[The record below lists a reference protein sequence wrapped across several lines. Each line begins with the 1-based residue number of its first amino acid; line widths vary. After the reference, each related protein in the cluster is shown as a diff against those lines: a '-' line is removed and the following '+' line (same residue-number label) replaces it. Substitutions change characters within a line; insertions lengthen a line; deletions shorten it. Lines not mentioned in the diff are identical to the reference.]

1 MRKMFSKVLLAIS
14 AIAMLLTSCSK
25 MPEQSKYIP
34 KTASLVLSVNS
45 KQISKKLITNGITMD
60 KLFAAVQEKDS
71 ASEAQK
77 FWKDIENSG
86 LDLQANSFVSVVY
99 SKNQSYVTLTGGLK
113 DAAKFEEYLKKNVS
127 NFSLQTKSDFK
138 YILEDK
144 QEAVIAWNKGT
155 VIYLKGI
162 EGDAMKKALP
172 PTGLPTPDTDSD
184 EESSDSNNAQPAS
197 LVTAAA
203 DDMQTWVTEVD
214 HLFHLKKDETAG
226 SIEAFNDLL
235 KNNADLSVYINPEP
249 IYNAQAAM
257 MPANLKT
264 LLAGCY
270 YTGAVNF
277 EKGKVLVDGISYVGK
292 DLAGIYKK
300 YGNMEAD
307 LDMLEKYPSQNITGF
322 VVYGFD
328 FRMIGDIVKS
338 TGLDGLANM
347 GLQSSGLTL
356 DDILNAF
363 KGQLVFVASDFQV
376 KKKPS
381 LYIEGDSTTTP
392 ESKWVFAM
400 KVGDKAA
407 FDKVMSSPML
417 KGFFTKQ
424 GDTYVLTQ
432 NMPGMPAI
440 SITDKLVTSASDSA
454 LLQEYLAGK
463 GKAGGLDN
471 SFVSKIKGNPMG
483 AYVNFEKIVNNIP
496 DEEIPAD
503 GKPLAGKFKNLLK
516 DMTALSS
523 SFDGKTQ
530 HSEIVLNF
538 KNETENSLVQLVNL
552 GTETAKYLEE
562 KKKADAAKE
571 TAAVAAD
578 SAAAAVEA
586 APAEEGKH

>member
-1 MRKMFSKVLLAIS
+1 MTKMFSKALLAVS
-14 AIAMLLTSCSK
+14 AIAILLTSCSK

-60 KLFAAVQEKDS
+60 KLFAAVQEKDT

-86 LDLQANSFVSVVY
+86 LDLQAQSFVSVVY
-99 SKNQSYVTLTGGLK
+99 GKSQSYVTLIGGLK
-113 DAAKFEEYLKKNVS
+113 DATKFEDYLKKNVS
-127 NFSLQTKSDFK
+127 NFSLQTKPDFK
-138 YILEDK
+138 YILVDK
-144 QEAVIAWNKGT
+144 QGGVIAWNKGT

-162 EGDAMKKALP
+162 EGDAMQKALP
-172 PTGLPTPDTDSD
+172 PTGLPVPGND
-184 EESSDSNNAQPAS
+184 EESSSDTNSAQPAS
-197 LVTAAA
+197 LVTAA
-203 DDMQTWVTEVD
+203 DDMQPWIAEVD
-214 HLFHLKKDETAG
+214 HLFHLKKEETAT

-235 KNNADLSVYINPEP
+235 KNSADLSVYVNPEP
-249 IYNAQAAM
+249 IYSAQASM

-264 LLAGCY
+264 LLADCY

-277 EKGKVLVDGISYVGK
+277 EKGKILVDGVSYVGK

-322 VVYGFD
+322 VLYGFD

-338 TGLDGLANM
+338 TGLDGVANM

-356 DDILNAF
+356 DDVLNAF

-417 KGFFTKQ
+417 KGFFTKE
-424 GDTYVLTQ
+424 GSNYVLTQ

-454 LLQEYLAGK
+454 VLQEYLAGK

-471 SFVSKIKGNPMG
+471 DFVSKIKGNPMG

-503 GKPLAGKFKNLLK
+503 SRVLAGKFKNLLK
-516 DMTALSS
+516 DMTALSK

-538 KNETENSLVQLVNL
+538 KNENENSLVQLVNL
-552 GTETAKYLEE
+552 GTEAAKYLEE
-562 KKKADAAKE
+562 KKKADAANE
-571 TAAVAAD
+571 VAVDTAAAP
-578 SAAAAVEA
+578 AVEA
-586 APAEEGKH
+586 APAEEEKH

>member
-1 MRKMFSKVLLAIS
+1 
-14 AIAMLLTSCSK
+14 

-60 KLFAAVQEKDS
+60 KLFAAVQDKDT

-99 SKNQSYVTLTGGLK
+99 GKSQSYITLTGGLK
-113 DAAKFEEYLKKNVS
+113 DEAKFEEYLKKNVS

-138 YILEDK
+138 YVLEEK
-144 QEAVIAWNKGT
+144 QNAVVAWNKET
-155 VIYLKGI
+155 VIYLKGT
-162 EGDAMKKALP
+162 EGDAMQKAMP
-172 PTGLPTPDTDSD
+172 PTGLPVPGPDD
-184 EESSDSNNAQPAS
+184 EPSADTSNVQPAS
-197 LVTAAA
+197 LVTAA
-203 DDMQTWVTEVD
+203 DDMQIWVAEVD
-214 HLFHLKKDETAG
+214 RLFHLKKDESAG
-226 SIEAFNDLL
+226 SIEAFSDLL
-235 KNNADLSVYINPEP
+235 KNNADLSVYVNPEP
-249 IYNAQAAM
+249 IYSAQAAM

-264 LLAGCY
+264 LLAGCF

-277 EKGKVLVDGISYVGK
+277 EKGKVLVDGVSYIGK
-292 DLAGIYKK
+292 DLADIYKK

-338 TGLDGLANM
+338 TGLDGIANM

-381 LYIEGDSTTTP
+381 LYIEGDSTTAP

-424 GDTYVLTQ
+424 GSNYVLTQ
-432 NMPGMPAI
+432 EMPGMPAI

-471 SFVSKIKGNPMG
+471 DFVGKIKGNPMG

-496 DEEIPAD
+496 DEEIPED
-503 GKPLAGKFKNLLK
+503 GRVLAGKFKNLLK
-516 DMTALSS
+516 DMTAVSK

-538 KNETENSLVQLVNL
+538 KNETENSLVQLVNI
-552 GTETAKYLEE
+552 GTEAAKYMEE
-562 KKKADAAKE
+562 KRKADAAR
-571 TAAVAAD
+571 AANEVVAD
-578 SAAAAVEA
+578 SAAAAMDA
-586 APAEEGKH
+586 AAAEDEEKH

>member
-1 MRKMFSKVLLAIS
+1 
-14 AIAMLLTSCSK
+14 

-60 KLFAAVQEKDS
+60 KLFAAVQEKDT

-99 SKNQSYVTLTGGLK
+99 GKSQSYVTLTGGLK
-113 DAAKFEEYLKKNVS
+113 DEAKFEAYLKKNIS
-127 NFSLQTKSDFK
+127 NFSLQTKPDFK
-138 YILEDK
+138 YVTEDK
-144 QEAVIAWNKGT
+144 QGGIIAWNKGT

-162 EGDAMKKALP
+162 EGDAMQKAMP
-172 PTGLPTPDTDSD
+172 PTGLPVPGDD
-184 EESSDSNNAQPAS
+184 EESAPDTNNAQPAS
-197 LVTAAA
+197 LVTAA
-203 DDMQTWVTEVD
+203 DDAQVWVAEVD

-226 SIEAFNDLL
+226 SIDAFSDLL
-235 KNNADLSVYINPEP
+235 KNNADLSVYVNPEP
-249 IYNAQAAM
+249 IYSAQAAM

-264 LLAGCY
+264 LLAGCF

-277 EKGKVLVDGISYVGK
+277 EKGKILVDGVSYIGK
-292 DLAGIYKK
+292 DLAAIYKK

-307 LDMLEKYPSQNITGF
+307 LEMLEKYPSQNITGF
-322 VVYGFD
+322 IVYGFD

-338 TGLDGLANM
+338 TGLDGIANM

-363 KGQLVFVASDFQV
+363 KGQLVFVASDFEV

-424 GDTYVLTQ
+424 GNGYVLTQ
-432 NMPGMPAI
+432 DMPGMPAV

-454 LLQEYLAGK
+454 LLQDYLAGK

-471 SFVSKIKGNPMG
+471 DFVGKIKGNPMG

-496 DEEIPAD
+496 DEEIPQE
-503 GKPLAGKFKNLLK
+503 GKALAVKFKGLLK
-516 DMTALSS
+516 DMTAVSN

-552 GTETAKYLEE
+552 GTEAAKYFEE
-562 KKKADAAKE
+562 KKKADAARAVSE
-571 TAAVAAD
+571 AVVDSTAAAME
-578 SAAAAVEA
+578 AAAA
-586 APAEEGKH
+586 EEEKH

>member
-1 MRKMFSKVLLAIS
+1 MFSKVLLAVS
-14 AIAMLLTSCSK
+14 AIAILLSSCSK
-25 MPEQSKYIP
+25 VPEQSKYIP

-60 KLFAAVQEKDS
+60 KLFAAVQEKDT

-86 LDLQANSFVSVVY
+86 LDLQAQSFVSVVY
-99 SKNQSYVTLTGGLK
+99 GKSQSYITLTGGLK
-113 DAAKFEEYLKKNVS
+113 DASKFEEYLKKNVS

-144 QEAVIAWNKGT
+144 QGGVIAWNKGS

-162 EGDAMKKALP
+162 EGDAMKALP
-172 PTGLPTPDTDSD
+172 PSGLPVPGADDEETPDT
-184 EESSDSNNAQPAS
+184 NNAQPAS
-197 LVTAAA
+197 LVTAE
-203 DDMQTWVTEVD
+203 DDMQPWIAEVD
-214 HLFHLKKDETAG
+214 HLFHLKKDETAS
-226 SIEAFNDLL
+226 SIEAFSDLL
-235 KNNADLSVYINPEP
+235 KNSADLSVYVNPEP
-249 IYNAQAAM
+249 IYSAQAGM

-277 EKGKVLVDGISYVGK
+277 EKGKIVVDGVSYVGK
-292 DLAGIYKK
+292 DLANIYKK
-300 YGNMEAD
+300 YGNLEAD
-307 LDMLEKYPSQNITGF
+307 LEMLEKYPSQNITGF

-338 TGLDGLANM
+338 TGLDGIANM

-381 LYIEGDSTTTP
+381 LYIEGDSTTAP

-417 KGFFTKQ
+417 KGFFTKE
-424 GDTYVLTQ
+424 GNNYVLTQ

-454 LLQEYLAGK
+454 VLQEYLAGK

-471 SFVSKIKGNPMG
+471 DFVSKIKGNPMG

-503 GKPLAGKFKNLLK
+503 GRVLAGKFKNLLK
-516 DMTALSS
+516 DMTALSK

-538 KNETENSLVQLVNL
+538 KNENENSLVQLVNL
-552 GTETAKYLEE
+552 GTEAAKYLEE
-562 KKKADAAKE
+562 KKKADAAREVAVDTAAAPVVE
-571 TAAVAAD
+571 TAP
-578 SAAAAVEA
+578 VE
-586 APAEEGKH
+586 EDKH

>member
-1 MRKMFSKVLLAIS
+1 MTKMFLKVLFAVS
-14 AIAMLLTSCSK
+14 AIAIVLSSCSK
-25 MPEQSKYIP
+25 VPEQSKYIP
-34 KTASLVLSVNS
+34 KTASVVLSVNS

-60 KLFAAVQEKDS
+60 KLFAAVQEKDT

-77 FWKDIENSG
+77 FWKDVENSG

-99 SKNQSYVTLTGGLK
+99 GKNQSYVSLTGGLK
-113 DAAKFEEYLKKNVS
+113 DAGKFEEYLKKNVS
-127 NFSLQTKSDFK
+127 NFSLKTKSDFK

-144 QEAVIAWNKGT
+144 QEAVIAWNKNT

-162 EGDAMKKALP
+162 EGDAMQKAMP
-172 PTGLPTPDTDSD
+172 PAGMPVPDVDG
-184 EESSDSNNAQPAS
+184 EESADSTIAQPAS
-197 LVTAAA
+197 QVTPDADAAA
-203 DDMQTWVTEVD
+203 QIWVAEVD

-235 KNNADLSVYINPEP
+235 KNNADVSVYVNPEP
-249 IYNAQAAM
+249 IYSAQAAM

-277 EKGKVLVDGISYVGK
+277 EKGKILVDGVSYVGK
-292 DLAGIYKK
+292 DLADIYKK

-322 VVYGFD
+322 IVYGFD

-338 TGLDGLANM
+338 TGLDGIANM

-363 KGQLVFVASDFQV
+363 KGELVFVASDFEV

-381 LYIEGDSTTTP
+381 LFVEGDSTTTP

-407 FDKVMSSPML
+407 FDKVMGSPML

-424 GDTYVLTQ
+424 GNGYVLTQ
-432 NMPGMPAI
+432 DMPGMPAM

-463 GKAGGLDN
+463 GKAGGLDKG
-471 SFVSKIKGNPMG
+471 FVGDIKGNPMG
-483 AYVNFEKIVNNIP
+483 AYVNFEKIVNVIP

-503 GKPLAGKFKNLLK
+503 SRALAGQFKNLLK
-516 DMTALSS
+516 DMTALSH

-530 HSEIVLNF
+530 RSEIVLNL
-538 KNETENSLVQLVNL
+538 KNENENSLVQLVNL
-552 GTETAKYLEE
+552 GTQTAKYLQER
-562 KKKADAAKE
+562 KKTEAA
-571 TAAVAAD
+571 AID
-578 SAAAAVEA
+578 SAATMVDTAATADDEA
-586 APAEEGKH
+586 K

>member
-1 MRKMFSKVLLAIS
+1 MFSKVLLAVS
-14 AIAMLLTSCSK
+14 AIAILLSSCSK
-25 MPEQSKYIP
+25 VPEQSKYIP

-60 KLFAAVQEKDS
+60 KLFAAVQEKDT

-86 LDLQANSFVSVVY
+86 LDLQAQSFVSIVY
-99 SKNQSYVTLTGGLK
+99 GKNQSYVTLTGGLK
-113 DAAKFEEYLKKNVS
+113 DASKFEEYLKKNVA
-127 NFSLQTKSDFK
+127 NFSLQTKPDFK

-144 QEAVIAWNKGT
+144 QGGVIAWNKET

-162 EGDAMKKALP
+162 EGDAMQKALP
-172 PTGLPTPDTDSD
+172 PSGLPVPGSD
-184 EESSDSNNAQPAS
+184 EESAPDTNNAQPAS
-197 LVTAAA
+197 LVTAE
-203 DDMQTWVTEVD
+203 DDMQPWIAEVD
-214 HLFHLKKDETAG
+214 HLFHLKKDETAS

-235 KNNADLSVYINPEP
+235 KNSADLSVYVNPEP
-249 IYNAQAAM
+249 VYNAQAGM

-264 LLAGCY
+264 LLAGCF

-277 EKGKVLVDGISYVGK
+277 EKGKIVVDGVSYVGK

-307 LDMLEKYPSQNITGF
+307 LEMLEKYPSQNITGF

-338 TGLDGLANM
+338 TGLDGIANM

-363 KGQLVFVASDFQV
+363 KGQLVFVASDFEV

-407 FDKVMSSPML
+407 FDKVMSSPMVQ
-417 KGFFTKQ
+417 GVFTKE
-424 GDTYVLTQ
+424 GNNYVMKQ
-432 NMPGMPAI
+432 NLPGVPAI

-454 LLQEYLAGK
+454 VLQAYLAGK

-471 SFVSKIKGNPMG
+471 DFVSKIKGNPMG

-503 GKPLAGKFKNLLK
+503 SRVLAGKFKNLLK
-516 DMTALSS
+516 DMTALSK

-538 KNETENSLVQLVNL
+538 KNENENSLVQLVNL
-552 GTETAKYLEE
+552 GTEAAKYLEE
-562 KKKADAAKE
+562 KKKADAAREVAVDTAAAPVVE
-571 TAAVAAD
+571 TAP
-578 SAAAAVEA
+578 VE
-586 APAEEGKH
+586 EDKH

>member
-1 MRKMFSKVLLAIS
+1 MTKMFSKAFLAVS
-14 AIAMLLTSCSK
+14 AIAILLSSCSK

-60 KLFAAVQEKDS
+60 KLFAAVQEKDT

-99 SKNQSYVTLTGGLK
+99 GKSQSYITLTGGLK
-113 DAAKFEEYLKKNVS
+113 DATKFEEYLKKNIS

-138 YILEDK
+138 YVLEDK
-144 QEAVIAWNKGT
+144 QGGVIAWNKGT

-162 EGDAMKKALP
+162 EGDAMQKALP
-172 PTGLPTPDTDSD
+172 PTGLPVPGDE
-184 EESSDSNNAQPAS
+184 EESSDTNNAQPAS
-197 LVTAAA
+197 LVTAA
-203 DDMQTWVTEVD
+203 DDAQVWVAEVD

-226 SIEAFNDLL
+226 SIDAFSDLL
-235 KNNADLSVYINPEP
+235 KNNADLSVYVNPEP
-249 IYNAQAAM
+249 IYSAQAAM

-264 LLAGCY
+264 LLAGCF

-277 EKGKVLVDGISYVGK
+277 EKGKVLVDGVSYIGK
-292 DLAGIYKK
+292 DLAAIYKK

-307 LDMLEKYPSQNITGF
+307 LEMLEKYPSQNITGF
-322 VVYGFD
+322 IVYGFD

-338 TGLDGLANM
+338 TGLDGIANM

-363 KGQLVFVASDFQV
+363 KGQLVFVASDFEV

-392 ESKWVFAM
+392 ESKWVFAL

-424 GDTYVLTQ
+424 GNGYVLTQ
-432 NMPGMPAI
+432 NMPGMPAV

-454 LLQEYLAGK
+454 LLQDYLAGK

-471 SFVSKIKGNPMG
+471 DFVGKIKGNPMG

-496 DEEIPAD
+496 DEEIPQE
-503 GKPLAGKFKNLLK
+503 GRVLAGKFKGLLK
-516 DMTALSS
+516 DMTAVSN

-552 GTETAKYLEE
+552 GTEAAKYLEE
-562 KKKADAAKE
+562 KKKADAAK
-571 TAAVAAD
+571 AASDFAAD
-578 SAAAAVEA
+578 STNAVMEA
-586 APAEEGKH
+586 APAEEEKH

>member
-1 MRKMFSKVLLAIS
+1 MTKMFSKALLAAS
-14 AIAMLLTSCSK
+14 AVAILLSSCSK
-25 MPEQSKYIP
+25 VPEQSKYIP
-34 KTASLVLSVNS
+34 KTASVVVSVNS
-45 KQISKKLITNGITMD
+45 KEISKKLITNGITMD

-71 ASEAQK
+71 LSEAQK

-99 SKNQSYVTLTGGLK
+99 GKEASYVALTGGLK
-113 DAAKFEEYLKKNVS
+113 DADKFEDYLKKNVS
-127 NFSLQTKSDFK
+127 NFSLQTKSDYK
-138 YILEDK
+138 YILEEK
-144 QEAVIAWNKGT
+144 QEAVIAWNKST
-155 VIYLKGI
+155 VIYLKGT
-162 EGDAMKKALP
+162 EGDAMQKALP
-172 PTGLPTPDTDSD
+172 PGAMPPVPGADSD
-184 EESSDSNNAQPAS
+184 SEEATDTNTAQPAA
-197 LVTAAA
+197 LVTTEGA
-203 DDMQTWVTEVD
+203 QQWVTEVD
-214 HLFHLKKDETAG
+214 HLFHLKKEETAG

-235 KNNADLSVYINPEP
+235 KNNADVSLYVNPEP
-249 IYNAQAAM
+249 IYSAQAAM

-277 EKGKVLVDGISYVGK
+277 DKGKIVVEGTSYVGK
-292 DLAGIYKK
+292 DLAAIYKK

-322 VVYGFD
+322 LVYGFD

-338 TGLDGLANM
+338 TGLDGIANM

-363 KGQLVFVASDFQV
+363 KGQLVFVASDFEM
-376 KKKPS
+376 KKKAS
-381 LYIEGDSTTTP
+381 LYDGDSTTTP

-407 FDKVMSSPML
+407 FDKVMGSPML

-424 GDTYVLTQ
+424 GDGYALTQ
-432 NMPGMPAI
+432 NFPGMPAI

-454 LLQEYLAGK
+454 LLQEYLGGK

-496 DEEIPAD
+496 DSEIPAE
-503 GKPLAGKFKNLLK
+503 GRPLAGKFKNLLK
-516 DMTALSS
+516 DMTAISN

-538 KNETENSLVQLVNL
+538 KNENENSLVQLVNL
-552 GTETAKYLEE
+552 GTETAKFLEE
-562 KKKADAAKE
+562 SKKAEAAPLDSVV
-571 TAAVAAD
+571 AAVD
-578 SAAAAVEA
+578 SAAQAAEAVEA
-586 APAEEGKH
+586 GKK

>member
-1 MRKMFSKVLLAIS
+1 MTKMFSKALLAVS
-14 AIAMLLTSCSK
+14 AIAVVLSSCSK
-25 MPEQSKYIP
+25 APEQSKYIP
-34 KTASLVLSVNS
+34 KTASIVVSVNS
-45 KQISKKLITNGITMD
+45 KEISKKLITNGITMD
-60 KLFAAVQEKDS
+60 KLFAAVQEKDTL
-71 ASEAQK
+71 SEARK

-99 SKNQSYVTLTGGLK
+99 GKAQSYITLTGGLK
-113 DAAKFEEYLKKNVS
+113 DADKFEAYLKKNVS
-127 NFSLQTKSDFK
+127 NFSLQEKPDFK

-144 QEAVIAWNKGT
+144 QEAVIAWNKNT

-162 EGDAMKKALP
+162 EGDAMQKALP
-172 PTGLPTPDTDSD
+172 PAAMPVPGMD
-184 EESSDSNNAQPAS
+184 EEEAVDSNIAQPAA
-197 LVTAAA
+197 LVSTDAA
-203 DDMQTWVTEVD
+203 QTWVAEAD
-214 HLFHLKKDETAG
+214 RLFHLKKEETAG

-235 KNNADLSVYINPEP
+235 KNNADVSLYVNPEP
-249 IYNAQAAM
+249 IYSAQASM
-257 MPANLKT
+257 MPANLKS
-264 LLAGCY
+264 LLAGCF

-277 EKGKVLVDGISYVGK
+277 DKGKVVVEGTSYVGK
-292 DLAGIYKK
+292 DLAAIYKK

-322 VVYGFD
+322 MVYGFD

-338 TGLDGLANM
+338 TGLDGIANM

-363 KGQLVFVASDFQV
+363 KGQLVFVASDFEM
-376 KKKPS
+376 KKKAS
-381 LYIEGDSTTTP
+381 LYDGDTTTVP

-407 FDKVMSSPML
+407 FDKVMGSPML

-424 GDTYVLTQ
+424 GSGYVMT
-432 NMPGMPAI
+432 NNFPGMPAL

-454 LLQEYLAGK
+454 LLQEYLGGK

-483 AYVNFEKIVNNIP
+483 AYVNFEKIVNVIP
-496 DEEIPAD
+496 DSEIPED

-516 DMTALSS
+516 DMTAISN

-538 KNETENSLVQLVNL
+538 KNTDENSLVQLVNL
-552 GTETAKYLEE
+552 GTETAKYLED
-562 KKKADAAKE
+562 KKKA
-571 TAAVAAD
+571 AAVTD
-578 SAAAAVEA
+578 SVQPVIDTV
-586 APAEEGKH
+586 PAETN

>member
-14 AIAMLLTSCSK
+14 AIAILLTSCSK
-25 MPEQSKYIP
+25 LPEQSKYIP

-71 ASEAQK
+71 TSDMQK

-113 DAAKFEEYLKKNVS
+113 DATKFEEYLKKNVS

-138 YILEDK
+138 YILEGK

-172 PTGLPTPDTDSD
+172 PTGLPTPDSNQG
-184 EESSDSNNAQPAS
+184 EEPSDSSSAQPAS
-197 LVTAAA
+197 LVAAA
-203 DDMQTWVTEVD
+203 DDMQTWVAEVD

-249 IYNAQAAM
+249 VYNAQAAM

-270 YTGAVNF
+270 YTGAINF

-338 TGLDGLANM
+338 TGLDGIANM

-381 LYIEGDSTTTP
+381 LYIEGDSTTAP

-400 KVGDKAA
+400 KVGDKAS

-424 GDTYVLTQ
+424 GDTYVMTQ

-440 SITDKLVTSASDSA
+440 SITDKLVSSASDSA

-463 GKAGGLDN
+463 GKATGLDN
-471 SFVSKIKGNPMG
+471 DFMSKIKGKPMG

-496 DEEIPAD
+496 DEEIPEE
-503 GKPLAGKFKNLLK
+503 GKPLAGKFKNLLR
-516 DMTALSS
+516 DMTAVSN

-538 KNETENSLVQLVNL
+538 RNETENSLVQLVNL
-552 GTETAKYLEE
+552 GTEAARYMEE
-562 KKKADAAKE
+562 KKKA
-571 TAAVAAD
+571 TAA
-578 SAAAAVEA
+578 SAAAADA
-586 APAEEGKH
+586 AASAIDSTAAAADEKAGH